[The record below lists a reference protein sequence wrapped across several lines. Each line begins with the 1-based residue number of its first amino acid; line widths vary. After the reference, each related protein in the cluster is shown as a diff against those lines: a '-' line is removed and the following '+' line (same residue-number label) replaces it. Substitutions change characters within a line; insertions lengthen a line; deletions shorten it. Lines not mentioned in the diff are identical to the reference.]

1 MAAQNYQLLSNLSQ
15 LLTHRHYQ
23 FQSLYDADEPSAKPG
38 KRYSGAS
45 CMSMMNNPNMIQ
57 EDPIMQNPEMDMNF
71 NNEPADQLSFS
82 ITQGLQALK
91 DQLNIDINDIIKNGH
106 LLENEN
112 EPFFNT
118 FDINNPEISNLLRTP
133 PTMGTQLHTFRHEHD
148 LRNQLPENISSQS
161 SSSDGVVPTDKNFNR
176 VFEKLDD
183 SEAQQNEK
191 VASKPKEIDEISK

>member
-1 MAAQNYQLLSNLSQ
+1 
-15 LLTHRHYQ
+15 
-23 FQSLYDADEPSAKPG
+23 
-38 KRYSGAS
+38 
-45 CMSMMNNPNMIQ
+45 MMNNPNMIQ